1 MKTYQQFVEDLQS
14 KRMRAKQNSADRVS
28 NFKEKTS
35 NDKAKRRDRI
45 TAMKQEYE
53 RRNPDYN
60 KNGNIV

>member
-1 MKTYQQFVEDLQS
+1 MKTYQQFTEDLQS
-14 KRMRAKQNSADRVS
+14 QRAIAKQKSTDSAS

-35 NDKAKRRDRI
+35 NEKAKRSDRI